1 MEERISK
8 LEDRNI
14 EMIRV
19 EEEREDILK
28 MRKFYGC
35 YLTLLGRATLGNGI
49 SEEER
54 EKGAKGLSTEIIA
67 ENFPNLEKK
76 TGATTL

>member
-35 YLTLLGRATLGNGI
+35 YLTLLRRAILG
-49 SEEER
+49 
-54 EKGAKGLSTEIIA
+54 
-67 ENFPNLEKK
+67 
-76 TGATTL
+76 

>member
-1 MEERISK
+1 MHWKQSRLYGRISE

-19 EEEREDILK
+19 EEERDDILK

-35 YLTLLGRATLGNGI
+35 YLILLGRAKLG
-49 SEEER
+49 
-54 EKGAKGLSTEIIA
+54 
-67 ENFPNLEKK
+67 
-76 TGATTL
+76 

>member
-1 MEERISK
+1 MRNKTTNALESIRNGVDDMEERISK

-35 YLTLLGRATLGNGI
+35 YLTLLGRAILG
-49 SEEER
+49 
-54 EKGAKGLSTEIIA
+54 
-67 ENFPNLEKK
+67 
-76 TGATTL
+76 